1 MFKLDIILADKRIQQ
16 KNYILLLIVSIIIF
30 IIFRF
35 PYREFIYENNIYD
48 LYIADVAPN
57 FWAVPMYF
65 FFKKSFK
72 KSPSNIRLALG
83 SLLGLV
89 VYEIWIQKYIY
100 NAIFDYRDII
110 ASLVAAILTYFLC
123 EYLDKKL
130 HKTNV

>member
-1 MFKLDIILADKRIQQ
+1 MILAGMRIQQ
-16 KNYILLLIVSIIIF
+16 KIYILLLIVSVIIF

-35 PYREFIYENNIYD
+35 PYREFIYENNYFD
-48 LYIADVAPN
+48 FYIADVAPN

-83 SLLGLV
+83 SFLGLV

-100 NAIFDYRDII
+100 NATLDYLDIL
-110 ASLVAAILTYFLC
+110 ASLISSIVFYFLC